1 MIASHIKPWSE
12 SEDDEKLDPDNG
24 LLLCP
29 NHDKAFDG
37 AYITFDDDGK
47 IIISDELSEENRVFL
62 NIREGMH
69 IDMNEGRR
77 KYIKYHREELFN
89 K

>member
-1 MIASHIKPWSE
+1 MK
-12 SEDDEKLDPDNG
+12 NG
-24 LLLCP
+24 NLNIW

-37 AYITFDDDGK
+37 NYITFDDEEN

-69 IDMNEGRR
+69 INMMEGNR
-77 KYIKYHREELFN
+77 KYIKYHREELF
-89 K
+89 KGKK